1 MARRHPLLF
10 ALGASLAA
18 CGSADSP
25 PPSNSAR
32 CITTCDAS
40 FAMGGGG
47 RTPGGIDG
55 GAGAEAGI
63 DANVD
68 GAATAVSGTLRL
80 FRDLPPGV
88 SVPMSVGGWT
98 VSTLPLFVPVD
109 AGVADADVDADVTV
123 APVDAG
129 VDALTA
135 LTGSLGDF
143 TLPGVPDRQTLPGE
157 TATGYWLLATSPAM
171 GRISSLFTVR
181 SAADL
186 ALETVTDD
194 TVRTVLAAAGLVQAD
209 DRAMIAVFVRQST
222 VRDALPVQNV
232 RVQADGQSSATLY
245 DGISGMEISETG
257 TGRLGFALLPNV
269 PVPASGDGLVSV
281 SADRAARPYTVR
293 VRRGTLSWMLIV
305 SI

>member
-1 MARRHPLLF
+1 MARRHLLVL
-10 ALGASLAA
+10 ALGASIAA
-18 CGSADSP
+18 CGSADTLP
-25 PPSNSAR
+25 PPNSAR
-32 CITTCDAS
+32 CINSCDAS
-40 FAMGGGG
+40 FALGGGG
-47 RTPGGIDG
+47 RPPPSADG
-55 GAGAEAGI
+55 GTTAEAGM
-63 DANVD
+63 DAGVD
-68 GAATAVSGTLRL
+68 AASSVSGTLRL
-80 FRDLPPGV
+80 FRDLPPGN

-109 AGVADADVDADVTV
+109 AGVADADVDADVVV
-123 APVDAG
+123 APADAG
-129 VDALTA
+129 SDALTA

-171 GRISSLFTVR
+171 GRIASLFTVR
-181 SAADL
+181 STADL

-222 VRDALPVQNV
+222 TRDALPVQNV
-232 RVQADGQSSATLY
+232 RVLADGQSSASLY

-269 PVPASGDGLVSV
+269 PVPASGDGLVAV
-281 SADRAARPYTVR
+281 SADRAARPYAVR

>member
-1 MARRHPLLF
+1 MARRHLLVF
-10 ALGASLAA
+10 TLGASLAA
-18 CGSADSP
+18 CGSGDAP
-25 PPSNSAR
+25 PPPNSAR

-40 FAMGGGG
+40 FALGGGG
-47 RTPGGIDG
+47 RPPVGIDG
-55 GAGAEAGI
+55 GAVTEAGI
-63 DANVD
+63 DATAD
-68 GAATAVSGTLRL
+68 GRATTVSGTLRL
-80 FRDLPPGV
+80 FRDLPPGN

-98 VSTLPLFVPVD
+98 VATLPLFVPVD
-109 AGVADADVDADVTV
+109 AGAADADVDADVV
-123 APVDAG
+123 APADAG
-129 VDALTA
+129 FDALTA
-135 LTGSLGDF
+135 LTGPLGDF

-181 SAADL
+181 STADL

-194 TVRTVLAAAGLVQAD
+194 TARTVLSAAGLVQAD

-222 VRDALPVQNV
+222 TRDALPVQGVNV
-232 RVQADGQSSATLY
+232 EADGQSSASLY

-281 SADRAARPYTVR
+281 SADRAARPYAVR